1 MAQQKKEENLL
12 RHFDKNTNKFKEDV
26 KYDNFKKHVVGM
38 H

>member
-1 MAQQKKEENLL
+1 MAQQKKEQQQQ
-12 RHFDKNTNKFKEDV
+12 RQFDKNTNKFKEDV